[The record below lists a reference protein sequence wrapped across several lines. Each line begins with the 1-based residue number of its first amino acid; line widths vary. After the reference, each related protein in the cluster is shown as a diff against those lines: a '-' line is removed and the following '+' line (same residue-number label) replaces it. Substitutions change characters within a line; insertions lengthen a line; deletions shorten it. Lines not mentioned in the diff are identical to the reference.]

1 MSRVR
6 LSRRRRESQRGRLF
20 GAITTRSAVVVV
32 AVASVMGGSCA
43 SLIDATV
50 ARADTLQMSSDNL
63 QTGWYPDQPQ
73 LTPSA
78 VTGGGFGQIFNTT
91 LSPAGGQVYAQ
102 PLGSHGTV
110 LAVTE
115 GDYAY
120 GLNAATGVQVWAN
133 NYGPAASPAVNPNT
147 GEVCGD
153 FGAGIGITGTPV
165 IDPSSDTAY
174 FVAARNSGAGGSTQY
189 FMEAANVQT
198 GAAPSNWPSGGVL
211 IQGHA
216 DNDVSTVFSGEF
228 QGQRPGLVLVNGVVY
243 VAFGAQ
249 CDFVPA
255 TGTFTGWLI
264 GVSISSASITTMWA
278 AETGGLNGGG
288 IWQSG
293 GAPVVDSQ
301 GNIFVATGNNMAGGV
316 PAPGPGTRPISAYAE
331 TVVKL
336 STSGPTLAPVDWF
349 MPSDA
354 QTLNSGDLDF
364 GSGGPTALPASMG
377 TPQEPNVI
385 LQVGKEGLLYALNR
399 DHLGGFQDGP
409 SASDAVPSV
418 VNAGG
423 GVWSKPAVWPG
434 DGGYVYLLTIHTAG
448 LTGGALNAFQRVVS
462 ASGAVELQPVGHTAA
477 GSFGFGSGAPSITP
491 NGTASG
497 SSLLWF
503 IHENDSSGVGAQ
515 LEAFDPM
522 PANPGANGTLTK
534 VWSSGAFTSQ
544 KFAEPGVGDGA
555 IYVGT
560 EDGHL
565 MGFGFTSAPALSGD
579 NVDFAPTTVSQSTTL
594 TAQFTATSPTTVTGF
609 TVSSS
614 GPSGPYY
621 SLGTPSMTLPAS
633 LSAGQ
638 TITVPVT
645 FTPTAIGS
653 LPGTLTANDSG
664 GTAVL
669 SLSGQGL
676 SATTTLSAVPSSVDF
691 AAQPIGG
698 STVSQLVT
706 FTNVSGSSVSITGF
720 SAPAMPFSVPTP
732 PATGTLANNAS
743 VSFTVDFRP
752 PGSSGNF
759 DHVFGGVAT
768 LQTSAGYFGV
778 PEAGSADPPAV
789 LALIPTSLDFGNV
802 QLGTTATLHFSVDN
816 NGGLPLTITAST
828 PPSANGFAA
837 TTSLAANTVI
847 GADASIQETVQFTP
861 TSTGLST
868 SSWKIVGSDNVSG
881 QTLPIQGTGV
891 INVPGAPFVGTAT
904 PGDSS
909 ATLNWSPPQSSGGGS
924 ISAYTVSA
932 LDVTT
937 SSHGGQ
943 TCSTTGA
950 DSCLVSGLTDGD
962 VYSFSVTAANV
973 AGTGPASGASNTVTP
988 RADATATA
996 VLTPNATL
1004 VATQSIH
1011 SPNGQFRLSMQGDG
1025 NLVLYDGATP
1035 AWATGTSG
1043 VGNYAVM
1050 QGDGNLVLYSAA
1062 NSALWASNTS
1072 GNAGADLTLSDAGVL
1087 GVDSGTTV
1095 IWAATAVLAPNATLV
1110 ATQSIRSP
1118 NGQFRLSMQGDG
1130 NLVLYDGA
1138 TPAWATGTSGVG
1150 NYAVMQGDGN
1160 LVLYSAANSALW
1172 ASNTSGNAGADLTL
1186 SDAGVLGVDSGTT
1199 VIWATTAVLTP
1210 NATLVATQS
1219 IHSPNGQFRLSMQG
1233 DGNLVLYSAANS
1245 ALWASNT
1252 SGNAGADLTLSDA
1265 GVLGVDSGTTVIW
1278 ATTAVLTPNA
1288 TLV

>member
-6 LSRRRRESQRGRLF
+6 LSRCRRESQRGRLL

-32 AVASVMGGSCA
+32 AVASVVGGSCA

-102 PLGSHGTV
+102 PLVSHGTV

-621 SLGTPSMTLPAS
+621 SLGTPSMTLPAA

-706 FTNVSGSSVSITGF
+706 FTNVSGSAVSITGF

-743 VSFTVDFRP
+743 VSFTVDFHP
-752 PGSSGNF
+752 PGASGN
-759 DHVFGGVAT
+759 
-768 LQTSAGYFGV
+768 
-778 PEAGSADPPAV
+778 
-789 LALIPTSLDFGNV
+789 FGNV

-816 NGGLPLTITAST
+816 NGGLPLTITSST

-973 AGTGPASGASNTVTP
+973 AGTGPASVASNTVTP
-988 RADATATA
+988 RADATATAVLTPKAWPTGTSGVVNYAVMQGDGNLVLYSAANSALWASNTSGNAGADLTLSDAGVLGVDSGTTVIWATTA

-1095 IWAATAVLAPNATLV
+1095 IWAATAVLTPNATLV

-1130 NLVLYDGA
+1130 NLVLY
-1138 TPAWATGTSGVG
+1138 
-1150 NYAVMQGDGN
+1150 
-1160 LVLYSAANSALW
+1160 SAANSALW
-1172 ASNTSGNAGADLTL
+1172 ASNASGNAGADLTL

-1199 VIWATTAVLTP
+1199 VIWAATAVLTP
-1210 NATLVATQS
+1210 NATLV
-1219 IHSPNGQFRLSMQG
+1219 
-1233 DGNLVLYSAANS
+1233 
-1245 ALWASNT
+1245 
-1252 SGNAGADLTLSDA
+1252 
-1265 GVLGVDSGTTVIW
+1265 
-1278 ATTAVLTPNA
+1278 
-1288 TLV
+1288 